1 MKRQVDAV
9 DLTRSAEVG
18 ILDEACWWCLR
29 EMEVEGCGG
38 VDVSDDL
45 IDDDFAE

>member
-1 MKRQVDAV
+1 M
-9 DLTRSAEVG
+9 RSAEVG

-29 EMEVEGCGG
+29 EMEVEGYGG
-38 VDVSDDL
+38 DVTDDL